1 MWIQKTIAM
10 GATKLKNP
18 FPVSTYQGA
27 EYFCDRE
34 EETKNLISNLTNG
47 NSTTLLSIRRIGKTG
62 LIKHV
67 FSKLPKG
74 YKGIY
79 ADILETEN
87 LNQFLNILT
96 TSIINS
102 VPEKSGPGKTLWN
115 LIRSLRPVISFDS
128 LSGSPQASFDIKPKE
143 VETNIN
149 ALLLFLDQQDFN
161 TIIAIDE
168 FQQILNYPE
177 KNTDAW
183 LRTRI
188 QQLKKVVFVF
198 SGSQQHLMTELFSS
212 PKRPFFRSTQIMQL
226 GKLNRE
232 TYCKFIIS
240 MFQKYNKKISSET
253 ACEIIEWSNVHT
265 FYVQQLCNRVFSSSD
280 QNITSAI
287 WKEQAYLILKE
298 QEQVFFSYRNML
310 TNHQWQLLKAIA
322 HERKVFQPTS
332 KDFLNKHKLGSSATI
347 LRSLKS
353 LQGYELVYHDF
364 DAEGNKYYSVYDVF
378 FQRWMESRND

>member
-1 MWIQKTIAM
+1 M
-10 GATKLKNP
+10 
-18 FPVSTYQGA
+18 
-27 EYFCDRE
+27 
-34 EETKNLISNLTNG
+34 
-47 NSTTLLSIRRIGKTG
+47 GKTG
-62 LIKHV
+62 LIQHV

-74 YKGIY
+74 FQGIY
-79 ADILETEN
+79 VDILETEN
-87 LNQFLNILT
+87 MNQFLNILA

-102 VPEKSGPGKTLWN
+102 TPEKSGPGKILWN

-128 LSGSPQASFDIKPKE
+128 LTGSPQASFDVKPKE
-143 VETNIN
+143 VEGNISV
-149 ALLLFLDQQDFN
+149 LLQFLDKQDFT

-212 PKRPFFRSTQIMQL
+212 PKRPFFRSTQIMKL
-226 GKLNRE
+226 EKLNPE
-232 TYCKFIIS
+232 VYCEFIVS

-280 QNITSAI
+280 QIITSAK

-298 QEQVFFSYRNML
+298 QEQIFFSYRNIL

-332 KDFLNKHKLGSSATI
+332 KDFLNKHNLGASATI

-364 DAEGNKYYSVYDVF
+364 DAEGNKYFSVYDVF
-378 FQRWMESRND
+378 FQRWMESRID